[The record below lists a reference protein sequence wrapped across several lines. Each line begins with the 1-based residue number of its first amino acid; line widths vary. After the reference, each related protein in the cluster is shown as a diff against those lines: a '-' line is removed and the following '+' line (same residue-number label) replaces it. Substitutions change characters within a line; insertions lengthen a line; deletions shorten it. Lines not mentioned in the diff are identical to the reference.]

1 MWKILLISVC
11 SSLLFCSCSGNRT
24 IDGIFVDYGLIYSAE
39 EKYNVDYCDLVK
51 KSINKDTVSV
61 KELVLLNFDAGYS
74 YEHGNILL
82 QIIDKIG
89 EDFFIESLKDIS
101 SEQKTNVLA
110 QIKAGVDL
118 RNSINNDFGK
128 RVDEEVKANYPKVY
142 AFLTTDSSQTQR
154 ETIRLGRMLWTHS
167 GLYKAIKQDI
177 INKGHVEN
185 DVMFTISCENSNDTI
200 SSTIII
206 KAFPKS
212 QFKFRQDLIKYIGY
226 LKLDQYVFLVRD
238 NILETIACKSPLNYA
253 LELSGS
259 NAITAT
265 DGIKEWNYCLTK
277 NNVSLIRK
285 QLEW

>member
-1 MWKILLISVC
+1 
-11 SSLLFCSCSGNRT
+11 
-24 IDGIFVDYGLIYSAE
+24 
-39 EKYNVDYCDLVK
+39 
-51 KSINKDTVSV
+51 
-61 KELVLLNFDAGYS
+61 
-74 YEHGNILL
+74 
-82 QIIDKIG
+82 
-89 EDFFIESLKDIS
+89 
-101 SEQKTNVLA
+101 
-110 QIKAGVDL
+110 
-118 RNSINNDFGK
+118 
-128 RVDEEVKANYPKVY
+128 
-142 AFLTTDSSQTQR
+142 
-154 ETIRLGRMLWTHS
+154 MLWTHS
-167 GLYKAIKQDI
+167 GLYNAIRQDI

-238 NILETIACKSPLNYA
+238 NIPETIACKSPLNYA